1 MLKLSKVRL
10 TASYSKIA
18 MKPSSPE
25 ISRLQMEAGYLQM
38 LIQTGEK
45 KSEMFVTYR
54 VVKILQAADMEHH
67 N

>member
-1 MLKLSKVRL
+1 
-10 TASYSKIA
+10 

-45 KSEMFVTYR
+45 KKSEMFVTYR